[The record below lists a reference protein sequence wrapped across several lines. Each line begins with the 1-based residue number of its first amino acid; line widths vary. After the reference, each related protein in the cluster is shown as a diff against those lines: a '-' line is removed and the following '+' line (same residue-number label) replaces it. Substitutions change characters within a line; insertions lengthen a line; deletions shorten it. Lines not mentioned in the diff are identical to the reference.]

1 MALKFEIATPLFREK
16 NIAENNRMKFLSL
29 GWMCSQIKQL
39 DNGAFTFEAKR
50 EKK

>member
-1 MALKFEIATPLFREK
+1 MQRFEIATPLFREK
-16 NIAENNRMKFLSL
+16 NIAEESQRRFLSL
-29 GWMCSQIKQL
+29 GWICSQIKQL